1 VQLKLAFKKLDEDDD
16 DDQTKISTYS
26 TAVVADGH
34 GDSSSTAARTLASV
48 TSAFLLEKL
57 VEKAALQ

>member
-1 VQLKLAFKKLDEDDD
+1 VQLTLFFNPYDEDDDDD

-48 TSAFLLEKL
+48 NICFSARKTC
-57 VEKAALQ
+57 